1 MIKGKEID
9 LWALERYDLLEYL
22 KWSNDRE
29 LIHLTGM
36 PVLPK
41 SMNELENWYQQA
53 IKNPGNKFFAIRT
66 KEGEYIGNIELNFID
81 WINRNLEIG
90 ILIGKKDFRGRGLG
104 LDATLTVLHFI
115 FEHLDFH
122 RAYLSVISYNKHAI
136 NLYEKC
142 GFKKEGIKRE
152 AFLYMGQ
159 YVDIVEMA
167 LLKYEFEEIKNNKFK
182 DFFEEILN
190 SE

>member
-1 MIKGKEID
+1 LIKGKEID

-41 SMNELENWYQQA
+41 SMDELEIWYCHA
-53 IKNPGNKFFAIRT
+53 MKNPGNKFFAIRT
-66 KEGEYIGNIELNFID
+66 KKEEYIGNIELNSID

-90 ILIGKKDFRGRGLG
+90 ILIGRREFHGKGLG

-115 FEHLDFH
+115 FEQLNFH
-122 RAYLSVISYNKHAI
+122 RVYLSVINYNKKAI

-152 AFLYMGQ
+152 AFLYRGQ
-159 YVDIVEMA
+159 HVDIIEMA

-182 DFFEEILN
+182 DFFEEILKK
-190 SE
+190 